1 MLECSNFNII
11 SAYILCC
18 CGCFLLL
25 FADAGLSPPHPLFC
39 KCNFVKLIY
48 NLCFPIG
55 SIEAKHRWSDLFL
68 CFCDF
73 CMCIF
78 MHVCDC
84 FVCWY
89 VCLVCICLSPVCLFH
104 VFVCTHVCL
113 CLIFLCTFM
122 CLGICAAGVHI
133 ANHTAFVLCVC
144 LSIWSALGYLCLSAI
159 LYVVVCISFVCICMC
174 ETA

>member
-104 VFVCTHVCL
+104 VLLCTYVCL
-113 CLIFLCTFM
+113 CLVCLCTFM
-122 CLGICAAGVHI
+122 CLCTCAAGVHKP
-133 ANHTAFVLCVC
+133 HCLCVMC
-144 LSIWSALGYLCLSAI
+144 VSVYL
-159 LYVVVCISFVCICMC
+159 VCIRLSVFICNFVCGCLHQFVCICMC